1 MLAFPKRQAVF
12 RFYAELNDFL
22 PPHRRS
28 VPIDHSFELPASV
41 KDMIESMGVPHTEV
55 DLIVLNGTPVDFSR
69 VVQNGNRISIYPAFR
84 SVDISILPQ
93 LRTPLRDF
101 LFVLDTHLGR
111 LATYLRLLGF
121 DALYQTNCED
131 KALAQTSHDERRILL
146 TRDTGVLKRS
156 EVIYGYFVR
165 ATEPREQTVEV
176 VRRFDLFSAV
186 SRFRRC
192 LRCNT
197 LLDAVPKAAI
207 LERLQPKTRQHYDEF
222 HICPTCNRI
231 YGAGSHYER
240 MQGFV
245 QRILAG

>member
-1 MLAFPKRQAVF
+1 MTGNRERQAVF

-28 VPIDHSFELPASV
+28 VPISHSFELPASV

-55 DLIVLNGTPVDFSR
+55 DLILLDGTPVDFSR
-69 VVQNGNRISIYPAFR
+69 AVQDGNRISIYPAFS
-84 SVDISILPQ
+84 SVDISPLPQ
-93 LRTPLRDF
+93 LRPPLRDF

-131 KALAQTSHDERRILL
+131 KALARTSHDERRILL
-146 TRDTGVLKRS
+146 TRDTGLLKRS

-165 ATEPREQTVEV
+165 ATEPREQSMEV
-176 VRRFDLFSAV
+176 VRRFDLFSAA
-186 SRFRRC
+186 SPFRRC

-207 LERLQPKTRQHYDEF
+207 LERLQPKTRQHYNEF

-231 YGAGSHYER
+231 YWAGSHYEH
-240 MQGFV
+240 MQRFIR
-245 QRILAG
+245 RILRQ